1 MATARL
7 QCACGKVCG
16 NGGALAMHKKSKTCP
31 LNVGVQ
37 QAQVTTTLSVPMPNG
52 VDEITRTQIRNL
64 EIEHELKVSALTE
77 EVKKAKELRVLETKK
92 ATDEARKAEEEV
104 KKAEEEVKKAEE
116 EAKKAAELRVLE
128 TSSIALEMEI
138 KKAIGEEKITRI
150 RRTGDVYV
158 EHVSKMTQLA
168 VEDAH
173 KQRLLT
179 QCPHL
184 LTKDEMRVYGTPYHP
199 CFDKLDVERY
209 IDVRL
214 ALEGANGA
222 VVAEGDMKEIVGKLA
237 LRQDSVQIVEG
248 TVTRMDLVPLRS
260 LSRMARLTDLAEMAE
275 EAENSDSD
283 ESESEQ
289 KKKEESDEQKPEEIE
304 GCRMVMSFQGKVEFG
319 RIVKKFLSLE
329 EVDVPSVN
337 KVLGD
342 LAATA
347 SKAFI
352 SVVRNRVHV
361 PSVLQ
366 DMIDEQCDLKGRKSS
381 HNKYEFWMRKTG
393 GANEHPCETCGCVL
407 TCANFEM
414 GHRVA
419 KAKGG
424 TFNLSNMMV
433 QCGTCN
439 NDQGVLHPSLYKDC
453 KV

>member
-1 MATARL
+1 MKLSESNKNAQEQFKHSADII
-7 QCACGKVCG
+7 K
-16 NGGALAMHKKSKTCP
+16 
-31 LNVGVQ
+31 NV
-37 QAQVTTTLSVPMPNG
+37 
-52 VDEITRTQIRNL
+52 
-64 EIEHELKVSALTE
+64 TE
-77 EVKKAKELRVLETKK
+77 K
-92 ATDEARKAEEEV
+92 
-104 KKAEEEVKKAEE
+104 
-116 EAKKAAELRVLE
+116 
-128 TSSIALEMEI
+128 
-138 KKAIGEEKITRI
+138 
-150 RRTGDVYV
+150 
-158 EHVSKMTQLA
+158 
-168 VEDAH
+168 
-173 KQRLLT
+173 
-179 QCPHL
+179 
-184 LTKDEMRVYGTPYHP
+184 LTK
-199 CFDKLDVERY
+199 L
-209 IDVRL
+209 
-214 ALEGANGA
+214 
-222 VVAEGDMKEIVGKLA
+222 
-237 LRQDSVQIVEG
+237 
-248 TVTRMDLVPLRS
+248 
-260 LSRMARLTDLAEMAE
+260 
-275 EAENSDSD
+275 
-283 ESESEQ
+283 
-289 KKKEESDEQKPEEIE
+289 DEQKPEEIE